1 MFSVCS
7 IRNDS
12 KDKGLVLGE
21 IQLKKNTQTYVFFS
35 IYLSISSVYNYT
47 KIAFTKEQ
55 LCKKDRFGNIFV
67 DYPVS

>member
-12 KDKGLVLGE
+12 KDKELVLGE
-21 IQLKKNTQTYVFFS
+21 IQFKKYSDICFFS

-47 KIAFTKEQ
+47 RIAFTKEQ
-55 LCKKDRFGNIFV
+55 LCKKDRFGNVFV